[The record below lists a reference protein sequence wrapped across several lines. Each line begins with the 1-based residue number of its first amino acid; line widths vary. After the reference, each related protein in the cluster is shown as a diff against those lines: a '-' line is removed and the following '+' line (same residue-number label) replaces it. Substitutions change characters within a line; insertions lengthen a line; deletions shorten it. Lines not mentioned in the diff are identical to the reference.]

1 MIRAFI
7 ALPLP
12 ENVKEELLR
21 VSSTL
26 RKTMDARWV
35 RLEAMHLTMK
45 FLGDIDEENIEGMS
59 KKLDE
64 LSELYQPFSMSL
76 CGLGAF
82 PSPKRARVVWAGVD
96 ADVSRLR
103 NLAASIDDMSSDYG
117 IAKEGR
123 PFTAHVTLARLREPS
138 MINLDVRI
146 EKITFIID
154 TMHFYKSDLTPQGAR
169 YTLLH
174 SSPFTGKPGG

>member
-1 MIRAFI
+1 
-7 ALPLP
+7 
-12 ENVKEELLR
+12 
-21 VSSTL
+21 
-26 RKTMDARWV
+26 
-35 RLEAMHLTMK
+35 MK
-45 FLGDIDEENIEGMS
+45 FLGDIDEKDIEGMAE
-59 KKLDE
+59 KLDE
-64 LSELYQPFSMSL
+64 LSQQYQPFSMSL
-76 CGLGAF
+76 DGMGAF
-82 PSPKRARVVWAGVD
+82 PSLKRARVIWAAIDTDISG
-96 ADVSRLR
+96 LR
-103 NLAASIDDMSSDYG
+103 NLAASIDEMSASYG

>member
-12 ENVKEELLR
+12 ENVKEELLK
-21 VSSTL
+21 VTATL

-35 RLEAMHLTMK
+35 KPEAMHLTMK
-45 FLGDIDEENIEGMS
+45 FLGDIDEKNIEGIAE
-59 KKLDE
+59 KLDE
-64 LSELYQPFSMSL
+64 LSRQYQPFAMNL
-76 CGLGAF
+76 GAMGAF
-82 PSPKRARVVWAGVD
+82 PSTKRARVIWAGVD
-96 ADVSRLR
+96 ADISGLR
-103 NLAASIDDMSSDYG
+103 NLAASIDDMSAGYG

-123 PFTAHVTLARLREPS
+123 PFTAHVTLARLRDPS

-174 SSPFTGKPGG
+174 SSPFKGRPGG

>member
-12 ENVKEELLR
+12 EAVKKELLK
-21 VSSTL
+21 VSATL
-26 RKTMDARWV
+26 RKIMDARWV
-35 RLEAMHLTMK
+35 SPEAMHITMK
-45 FLGDIDEENIEGMS
+45 FLGDIDEKNIEGMA

-64 LSELYQPFSMSL
+64 LSEPCQPFEMSL
-76 CGLGAF
+76 GGLGAF
-82 PSPKRARVVWAGVD
+82 PSPKKARVVWAGIE
-96 ADVSRLR
+96 ADISRLR
-103 NLAASIDDMSSDYG
+103 NLAASIDDMALDYG
-117 IAKEGR
+117 ITKEGR

-146 EKITFIID
+146 EKITFIING
-154 TMHFYKSDLTPQGAR
+154 MHFYKSDLTPQGAR

-174 SSPFTGKPGG
+174 SSPFTGRPGG

>member
-12 ENVKEELLR
+12 ETVKEALSS
-21 VSSTL
+21 VSATL

-35 RLEAMHLTMK
+35 KPEAMHLTMK
-45 FLGDIDEENIEGMS
+45 FLGDIDEKDIEGMA

-64 LSELYQPFSMSL
+64 ISQLYQPFAMSL
-76 CGLGAF
+76 AGPGAF
-82 PSPKRARVVWAGVD
+82 PSTKRARVIWAGID
-96 ADVSRLR
+96 ADISRLR
-103 NLAASIDDMSSDYG
+103 NLSASIDDMLADYG

-154 TMHFYKSDLTPQGAR
+154 GMHFYKSDLTPQGAR

>member
-12 ENVKEELLR
+12 ENVKEALSS
-21 VSSTL
+21 VSATL

-35 RLEAMHLTMK
+35 RPEAMHLTMK
-45 FLGDIDEENIEGMS
+45 FLGDINEKNIEGIAG
-59 KKLDE
+59 KLDE
-64 LSELYQPFSMSL
+64 LSKSCQPFAMSL
-76 CGLGAF
+76 GELGAF
-82 PSPKRARVVWAGVD
+82 PSPKKARVIWAGID
-96 ADVSRLR
+96 ADISGLR
-103 NLAASIDDMSSDYG
+103 SLAASIDEMSAGYG

-174 SSPFTGKPGG
+174 SSPFKGRPGG